1 MKGCSCSKC
10 ASLCHGSPG
19 WFLPGQATEAAKSLG
34 MTLHAFFDAYLV
46 IEFWTSGHDIY
57 VLAPR
62 KVDQDGQKY
71 ATFADGLPGH
81 NATCRLWSAARG
93 CLLGFEERPAECAT
107 AYACKETNGLRREEI
122 SDAWRKDQ
130 SELKALF
137 PTHDFE

>member
-71 ATFADGLPGH
+71 ATFADGFPGR
-81 NATCRLWSAARG
+81 NGTCRLWSATSG
-93 CLLGFEERPAECAT
+93 CLLDFWTRPAECAT